1 METVRFDELQLDERI
16 LRAVADMGFE
26 EASPIQTQAIPVQME
41 GRDIIGQAQTG
52 TGKTAAFGIPLLQKI
67 DPKVKKL
74 QAVALC
80 PTRELA
86 IQVADEIRRLAKYM
100 HGVKVVPIYGGQDIV
115 KQIRSLKDGT
125 QIIIGTPGR
134 VMDHMRRKTVKFDF
148 VHTVVM
154 DEADEM
160 LNMGFLE
167 DMETILSQLPEER
180 QTVMFSATMPSA
192 ILDIA
197 RKFQQEPVNVKVV
210 KKELTVPKVTQYYY
224 EVKPKSKVE
233 VMCRLLDMYAPKLSV
248 VFCNTKK
255 QVDEL
260 VQSLQGRGYF
270 AEGLHGDLK
279 QIQRDRVMNSF
290 RNGKTE
296 ILVATDV
303 AARGIDVDDV
313 EAVFNYDLP
322 QDDEYYVHRIG
333 RTGRA
338 GREGIAFSFVVGK
351 EVYKLRD
358 IQRYCKTKIV
368 PQAIPSLN
376 DVTAIKVDK
385 ILEGVAAT
393 IGDTDLSKTV
403 NIIEKKLLEEDYT
416 SLDLAAALL
425 RMMMGEENEDII
437 DTREPRSLDELEGF
451 GGGNGSRGRGRSSSS
466 SNNSGRGGNGGRY
479 DSSTREDM
487 ARLFINIGKNQ
498 NVKPGD
504 ILGAIAGESG
514 MPGKMVGS
522 IDMYDKYTFVEVPR
536 ESADTVLTA
545 MKDVKIKGK
554 NIHME
559 KANGKGK

>member
-26 EASPIQTQAIPVQME
+26 EASPIQTQAIPVQLE

-100 HGVKVVPIYGGQDIV
+100 HGVKVLPIYGGQDIV

-180 QTVMFSATMPSA
+180 QTVMFSATMPPA

-224 EVKPKSKVE
+224 EVKPKSKLE

-451 GGGNGSRGRGRSSSS
+451 GGGNGRGRGR

-479 DSSTREDM
+479 DSSSRDDM

-536 ESADTVLTA
+536 ESADAVLTA